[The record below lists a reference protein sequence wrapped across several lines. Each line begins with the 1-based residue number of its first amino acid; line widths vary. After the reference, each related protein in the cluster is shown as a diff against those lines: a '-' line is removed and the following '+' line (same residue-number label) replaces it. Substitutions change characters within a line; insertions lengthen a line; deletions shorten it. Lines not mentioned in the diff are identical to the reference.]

1 MKLFIVATFVL
12 VTTRLFTQHCVKSM
26 DALLPVL
33 LKKSSLSLNMTL
45 FFPYY
50 EVYSSLPSMPWVM

>member
-12 VTTRLFTQHCVKSM
+12 VTTRLYMQHCVKSM

-33 LKKSSLSLNMTL
+33 LKNLLSVLT
-45 FFPYY
+45 
-50 EVYSSLPSMPWVM
+50 